1 MLLKLL
7 KLLLAVQ
14 LSGQK
19 EVGDPA
25 SVVLPRRF
33 ADEVLDDTG
42 ENSSFNRVI
51 VEDGGLVII
60 IL

>member
-7 KLLLAVQ
+7 LVVVQ

-51 VEDGGLVII
+51 VEDDGGLVII